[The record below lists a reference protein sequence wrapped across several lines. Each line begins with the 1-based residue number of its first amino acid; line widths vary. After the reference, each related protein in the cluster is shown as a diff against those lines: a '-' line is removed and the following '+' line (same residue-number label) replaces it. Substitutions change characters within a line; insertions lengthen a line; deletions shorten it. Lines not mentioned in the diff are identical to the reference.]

1 MTERKIRKPG
11 ILTGERKWEYEIGE
25 SQAMRSI
32 QNEEIMVSFMQPV
45 FMRQDTKD
53 AFQWRIRNLPY
64 PLDVYDCKV
73 NENQREITLRT
84 SNKKYVGKQQKEVS
98 HNYQTCHI

>member
-1 MTERKIRKPG
+1 MIERKIRKPG

-53 AFQWRIRNLPY
+53 SFQWRIRNLPY
-64 PLDVYDCKV
+64 PLDIYDCTV
-73 NENQREITLRT
+73 NENQREIILRT
-84 SNKKYVGKQQKEVS
+84 SNKK
-98 HNYQTCHI
+98 